1 MEIITKNG
9 FRYLYPESGKFLKN
23 GDIITDYVVLGES
36 ATAADWEEI
45 SEQEKA
51 LLEQEKE
58 NNDGADEELSYKN

>member
-9 FRYLYPESGKFLKN
+9 FRFLYPESGKYLQN

-36 ATAADWEEI
+36 ATADDWKEI
-45 SEQEKA
+45 DEQEKE

-58 NNDGADEELSYKN
+58 NNDGVDEELPYKS